1 MANRTPLEETKV
13 SSTAS
18 SPDSGSQSKDRAKD
32 RDAAGRASTTSREA
46 NLRARQQDDEDEE
59 EYEEEGGANF
69 ISQFFANSASWMT
82 SLVIHMVLI
91 IALALWFLPLPE
103 VITTSLSALRSEELS
118 DELEDMPLVD
128 LESIEIDVMPEQVQP
143 DTPNIDDIISE
154 SLADDLESAPADA
167 VIVEEFGDLM
177 SPSALE
183 PAQGF
188 DGSDFTGRGQA
199 SRQAAVRRGGGS
211 AQSEEAVAMALAW
224 LAEHQLPDGTWHLD
238 HTKGKCQGRCGNPGS
253 IKDSAISATSLALL
267 PFLGAG
273 QTHTEGKY
281 KAVVGKGLDALVRL
295 GKQTPNGVSWEDGGT
310 MYAHGITAI
319 ALCEAYGMTKDS
331 RLYAPAQAAIDYI
344 VYAQNPDDGG
354 WRYRPRTPGD
364 TSVVGWQVMA
374 LKSAHLSYL
383 RVPNST
389 VQGASKFLDLAQ
401 MDYGSAYAYMT
412 ENKNNYRAS
421 TSAVGLLCR
430 MYLGWKRD
438 YQRLQ
443 DGAARLAKIGPSRND
458 YYYNYYAAQVLFQMT
473 GGTGPVWKEWNE
485 KLRDQLVETQG
496 KKDHE
501 KGSWYVRGGH
511 SNDSGGRL
519 YCTAM
524 ACMTLEV
531 YYRHMPI
538 YRADAVDNE
547 FPE

>member
-1 MANRTPLEETKV
+1 MSEPTPVIDT
-13 SSTAS
+13 
-18 SPDSGSQSKDRAKD
+18 SPDRLSGSDGNSPKKTAKADSTRAKD
-32 RDAAGRASTTSREA
+32 AAREA
-46 NLRARQQDDEDEE
+46 NTKASQAEDDEE
-59 EYEEEGGANF
+59 EVEDAGPSF
-69 ISQFFANSASWMT
+69 LTRFFADSASWMT
-82 SLVIHMVLI
+82 SLVVHMVAI
-91 IALALWFLPLPE
+91 IILALSFFTLPQTL
-103 VITTSLSALRSEELS
+103 TTSLSALQSDEIN

-128 LESIEIDVMPEQVQP
+128 FEALDIDITPEEVQP
-143 DTPNIDDIISE
+143 DTPNIEDIVSE
-154 SLADDLESAPADA
+154 SIADDLESAPES
-167 VIVEEFGDLM
+167 VIVADLGDIAA
-177 SPSALE
+177 PDFTDSA
-183 PAQGF
+183 AGF
-188 DGSDFTGRGQA
+188 DGSALSGRGHA
-199 SRQAAVRRGGGS
+199 ARQALVRKGGGS
-211 AQSEEAVAMALAW
+211 AASEEAVALALSW
-224 LAEHQLPDGTWHLD
+224 LAEHQNPDGTWHLD
-238 HTKGKCQGRCGNPGS
+238 HTGGKCQGRCGDPGTL
-253 IKDSAISATSLALL
+253 KDSTISGTALALL

-281 KAVVGKGLDALVRL
+281 KQVVGKGLDALVKL
-295 GKQTPNGVSWEDGGT
+295 GKKTPNGVSWEDGGT

-319 ALCEAYGMTKDS
+319 ALCEAYGMTKDT

-344 VYAQNPDDGG
+344 VYAQSPEDGG

-374 LKSAHLSYL
+374 LKSAHLAFL

-412 ENKNNYRAS
+412 ENKNNYRAG

-438 YQRLQ
+438 DQRLQ
-443 DGAARLAKIGPSRND
+443 DGAARLAKIGPSQGD
-458 YYYNYYAAQVLFQMT
+458 YYYNYYASQVLFQMT
-473 GGTGPVWKEWNE
+473 GGTGPEWKKWND
-485 KLRDQLVETQG
+485 KLRDQLVATQS

-501 KGSWYVRGGH
+501 KGSWYVRGPH
-511 SNDSGGRL
+511 NDSGGRL

-524 ACMTLEV
+524 ACMNLEV

-538 YRADAVDNE
+538 YRTDAVDKE

>member
-1 MANRTPLEETKV
+1 MADRTLSVNTKV
-13 SSTAS
+13 NPSATSAVG
-18 SPDSGSQSKDRAKD
+18 SGGKDRESA
-32 RDAAGRASTTSREA
+32 RASTTARDA
-46 NLRARQQDDEDEE
+46 NRRASEESDDEE
-59 EYEEEGGANF
+59 EEEEGDGLNF
-69 ISQFFANSASWMT
+69 ISRFFANSASWMT

-91 IALALWFLPLPE
+91 IALALWFLPIPE
-103 VITTSLSALRSEELS
+103 IITTSLSALNSEEIS

-128 LESIEIDVMPEQVQP
+128 LEAIDVEVTPEQVQP

-154 SLADDLESAPADA
+154 SLADDLESAPDQ
-167 VIVEEFGDLM
+167 VIVEDFGDLM
-177 SPSALE
+177 SPNATE

-188 DGSDFTGRGQA
+188 DGSDFQGRGQA
-199 SRQAAVRRGGGS
+199 SRQALIRKGGGS
-211 AQSEEAVAMALAW
+211 PQSEEAVALALAW
-224 LAEHQLPDGTWHLD
+224 LAEHQNPDGTWHLD
-238 HTKGKCQGRCGNPGS
+238 HTKGRCQGRCGNPGS
-253 IKDSAISATSLALL
+253 IKDSTISATALALL

-273 QTHTEGKY
+273 QTHKEGKY
-281 KAVVGKGLDALVRL
+281 KEVVGKGLDALVKL

-310 MYAHGITAI
+310 MYAHGITSI

-331 RLYAPAQAAIDYI
+331 RLYEPAQASIDYI

-374 LKSAHLSYL
+374 LKSAHLAYL
-383 RVPNST
+383 RVPNGT

-412 ENKNNYRAS
+412 DNKNNYRAS

-438 YQRLQ
+438 DQRLQ
-443 DGAARLAKIGPSRND
+443 DGTARLAKIGPSQND
-458 YYYNYYAAQVLFQMT
+458 YYYNYYASQVLFQMT
-473 GGTGPVWKEWNE
+473 GGTGPEWKKWNE
-485 KLRDQLVETQG
+485 KLRDHLVATQS

-501 KGSWYVRGGH
+501 KGSWHVRGGH

-524 ACMTLEV
+524 ACMNLEV

-538 YRADAVDNE
+538 YRTDAVDNE